1 MVVSWPHGA
10 LLVTR
15 TSQLMQELDEVHVH
29 VHVHVHMHGL
39 PFDVLSIKCICE
51 LVTCAVSL

>member
-15 TSQLMQELDEVHVH
+15 TSQLMQELDD

-51 LVTCAVSL
+51 LVTCVVSL